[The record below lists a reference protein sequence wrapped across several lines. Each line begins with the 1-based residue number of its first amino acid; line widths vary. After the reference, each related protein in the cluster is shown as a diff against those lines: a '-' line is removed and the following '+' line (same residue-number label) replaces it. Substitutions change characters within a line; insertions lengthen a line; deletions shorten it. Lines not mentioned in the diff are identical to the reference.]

1 MYFANRL
8 GNIGAFYAAYRRLME
23 HWKSVLD
30 GPVLDVS
37 YERLTTDQEALSR
50 ELVDF
55 VGLEWDDRCLRFHE
69 NRRTVE
75 TATIDQVRRPM
86 YRSSVGRWRQYK
98 TQLAPIMAVLET

>member
-1 MYFANRL
+1 M
-8 GNIGAFYAAYRRLME
+8 
-23 HWKSVLD
+23 
-30 GPVLDVS
+30 S
-37 YERLTTDQEALSR
+37 YERLTADQEALSR

-86 YRSSVGRWRQYK
+86 YRSSVGRWRHYAA
-98 TQLAPIMAVLET
+98 QLAPIMAALQA